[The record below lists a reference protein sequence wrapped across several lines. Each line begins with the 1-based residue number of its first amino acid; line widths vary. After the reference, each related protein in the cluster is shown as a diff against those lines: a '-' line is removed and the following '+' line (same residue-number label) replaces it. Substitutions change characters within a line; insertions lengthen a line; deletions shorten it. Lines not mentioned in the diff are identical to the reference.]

1 MIAKILRQIYHTQQS
16 TQSWSK
22 WDVKHKETNNNK
34 STKNDFPFVLQF
46 TQQLLPTPGSH
57 LMPVTMMMK
66 GRLILVTG
74 TV

>member
-1 MIAKILRQIYHTQQS
+1 MLNTK
-16 TQSWSK
+16 
-22 WDVKHKETNNNK
+22 TNNNK